1 MDTNTNEPAMR
12 AEAIRRRLQ
21 GERRAD
27 ICRSLHRSLGWFSK
41 WWRAYQANPRATLA
55 NRSRRPHTSPRQLPA
70 PVVQAIQTARQTLEA
85 AQTPETRYG
94 LIGHRAVQGR
104 LRELQVQPLPS
115 LASIQ
120 RVLRAAGQTHPLGA
134 GQAGAY
140 YPWPVAWAV
149 NAIQATDIITRYVRG
164 GQTIENFHTLDLHS
178 YAAALSQYATASS
191 ATARQHLLKA
201 WAFLGLPAVAQ
212 FDNEGVFSG
221 GHTHPRV
228 IGQVVRLCW
237 WCGIEPFFTPVYE
250 AKRNYQV
257 ENFHLIWVDGFW
269 SRGTFRDLADVQ
281 TEAPLYARW
290 YQAHYRPP
298 ALAGLT
304 PAEVRR
310 GHSIHKL
317 TTALR
322 DLIPTGRLPITTGR
336 LHIMRQVNSVGDIQ
350 LLNDH
355 WSVGR
360 RWMGEYVRA
369 TINTATQQLTIWH
382 QADEHAAWRCLK
394 TRAFRLKEPV
404 HDLLP
409 AFRRKCS
416 RCLEHWPG

>member
-1 MDTNTNEPAMR
+1 MDTDTNEKAIR
-12 AEAIRRRLQ
+12 VEAIRRRLQ
-21 GERRAD
+21 GERRVD
-27 ICRSLHRSLGWFSK
+27 ICRSLERSPGWFSK
-41 WWRAYQANPRATLA
+41 WWRAYQADPQIELA
-55 NRSRRPHTSPRQLPA
+55 DRSRAPHASPHQLSA
-70 PVVQAIQTARQTLEA
+70 PVVQAIVTARRTLEA
-85 AQTPETRYG
+85 GQTPETRYG
-94 LIGHRAVQGR
+94 LIGQRAVQGR
-104 LRELQVQPLPS
+104 LRELRVQPLPS

-120 RVLRAAGQTHPLGA
+120 RVLQAAGLTHPLGV
-134 GQAGAY
+134 GEAGAY
-140 YPWPVAWAV
+140 YPWPMAWEV
-149 NAIQATDIITRYVRG
+149 NAIQATDIITRYVHG
-164 GQTIENFHTLDLHS
+164 GQSIENFHTLDLYS

-191 ATARQHLLKA
+191 ATACQHLLKS

-212 FDNEGVFSG
+212 FDNEGLFSG

-269 SRGTFRDLADVQ
+269 SRGTFRDLANVQ

-290 YQAHYRPP
+290 YHTHYRPP
-298 ALAGLT
+298 ALEGRS

-310 GHSIHKL
+310 GHPIHTL
-317 TTALR
+317 TSTLR
-322 DLIPTGRLPITTGR
+322 NLIPAGRLPITTGR
-336 LHIMRQVNSVGDIQ
+336 LHIMRKVNSAGDIQ

-369 TINTATQQLTIWH
+369 TINTATQKLTIWH
-382 QADEHAAWRCLK
+382 QTDEQAAWRCLK

-404 HDLLP
+404 HDRLP
-409 AFRRKCS
+409 AFRRKCA
-416 RCLEHWPG
+416 RCLDQWPD